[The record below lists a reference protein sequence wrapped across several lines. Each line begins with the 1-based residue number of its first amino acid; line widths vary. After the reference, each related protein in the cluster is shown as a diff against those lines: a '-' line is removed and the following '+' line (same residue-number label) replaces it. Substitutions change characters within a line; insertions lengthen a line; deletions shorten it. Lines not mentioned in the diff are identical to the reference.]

1 MSKDLL
7 YAITY
12 DCEKIG
18 IPDYILTK
26 PGKLTKEEYGIIK
39 THTTI
44 GYNILKNFTSIEGIR
59 EGLLYHYER
68 YDDKGFPKEI
78 QREEIPLI
86 ARKICVADSFDAMTS
101 NRCYRK
107 QLLKEDV
114 INELINNKG
123 TQFDPKIVDVFLKL
137 IEENKIKL

>member
-1 MSKDLL
+1 MNIPADE
-7 YAITY
+7 YYIAVMY

-68 YDDKGFPKEI
+68 DDDKGFPKGI
-78 QREEIPLI
+78 
-86 ARKICVADSFDAMTS
+86 
-101 NRCYRK
+101 
-107 QLLKEDV
+107 
-114 INELINNKG
+114 
-123 TQFDPKIVDVFLKL
+123 
-137 IEENKIKL
+137 

>member
-1 MSKDLL
+1 MNMPSDE
-7 YAITY
+7 
-12 DCEKIG
+12 CQKIG
-18 IPDYILTK
+18 IHDYI
-26 PGKLTKEEYGIIK
+26 LTKEEYGIIK

-114 INELINNKG
+114 INELINNNG
-123 TQFDPKIVDVFLKL
+123 TQFEPKIVDVFLKL